1 MSSKIPSCT
10 HSATLGLEIAFYF
23 FFFISSWQP
32 NDISLTERLVAV
44 WKHDQDW
51 RSFCSFVCR
60 ILKYRCEIYELDET
74 LDKKWQWFD
83 VPVFWRHNSCS
94 KLHQHTLT
102 YPRTTICTVL
112 TFRRQEC
119 EIFVCLCL
127 ALSDIRNSVYTFG
140 VPTSACTWKKIPSV
154 GGNTEKRRRRRRKRR
169 TAVKPCLSATWST
182 TDLFRNLTTTAHTT
196 YSFFIDMTNQ

>member
-1 MSSKIPSCT
+1 MSSKIHSCT
-10 HSATLGLEIAFYF
+10 HSATLCLEITFYF
-23 FFFISSWQP
+23 FLLISSWQP

-44 WKHDQDW
+44 WEHDQDW

-83 VPVFWRHNSCS
+83 VPVFWRHNGCS

-102 YPRTTICTVL
+102 YPRTMTCTVL

-119 EIFVCLCL
+119 EISVCLSAWRSPISETAYICL
-127 ALSDIRNSVYTFG
+127 G
-140 VPTSACTWKKIPSV
+140 VPTSACTWRK
-154 GGNTEKRRRRRRKRR
+154 RRRKRR
-169 TAVKPCLSATWST
+169 TAVKPCVSATWST
-182 TDLFRNLTTTAHTT
+182 TDLFRNVTTTSHTT